1 MTMQLGEAIR
11 TSYEETKAHPLRSLF
26 TLVGV
31 ILGTLAL
38 VVVMSVL
45 DGVQRSVL
53 KGINDLGLDGVVVA
67 SQREPVD
74 PVEKAKAHL
83 SRGLRVEDV
92 RAFDDSETISE
103 MAPVGETRAVI
114 TAGTVTRRI
123 NVYGVTPE
131 FADIRN
137 RTVVAGRFVSQR
149 DVDTSA
155 PVVVIGF
162 KLQQR
167 LFGGEE
173 ALGQKINLGGRRLTV
188 IGVGKKFETEFV
200 NDDDFDKEMGGV
212 YIPWSVYRDMFG
224 RANAISYMLAKAVT
238 PQKSVEAEYEAAG
251 RFRQAHNGI
260 RDTHINNVGKDIL
273 KERGQIEIIL
283 RNWRIVFFAIAGV
296 SLLIGGVGIFSVL
309 KISISERLFEIGLRK
324 SMGATDKEIFV
335 QFLVESVTLSVAGA
349 TVGLALGMLV
359 VKLIAG
365 FFPAGLPVSSFG
377 ILISTGFAVGVGL
390 FAGLYPSLS
399 AARLEPIEALRA

>member
-1 MTMQLGEAIR
+1 MQLGEAIR

-45 DGVQRSVL
+45 DGINNSVM

-67 SQREPVD
+67 SQRDPVD
-74 PVEKAKAHL
+74 PVEKAKRHL

-92 RAFDDSETISE
+92 DAFEDSDNISA
-103 MAPVGETRAVI
+103 MAPVGESRAVV
-114 TAGTVTRRI
+114 TSGNVTRRI
-123 NVYGVTPE
+123 DVYGVTSAY
-131 FADIRN
+131 ADIRN
-137 RTVVAGRFVSQR
+137 RTVSAGRFVSER
-149 DVDTSA
+149 DVETSS
-155 PVVVIGF
+155 PVAVIGF
-162 KLQQR
+162 NLKHR
-167 LFGGEE
+167 LFGGED
-173 ALGQKINLGGRRLTV
+173 ALGRQINLGGRRLTV
-188 IGVGKKFETEFV
+188 IGVGQKFDTTFV
-200 NDDDFDKEMGGV
+200 DDDDMFREMGGV
-212 YIPWSVYRDMFG
+212 YIPWTVYRDMFG
-224 RANAISYMLAKAVT
+224 RAGAISYMLAKSVT
-238 PQKSVEAEYEAAG
+238 PEKSVEAEYEAVG

-260 RDTHINNVGKDIL
+260 RDTRIENIGKEIL
-273 KERGQIEIIL
+273 RERGQIEIIL

-335 QFLVESVTLSVAGA
+335 QFLVESVSLSVAGA
-349 TVGLALGMLV
+349 GIGLALGMLV
-359 VKLIAG
+359 VKLIGG

-377 ILISTGFAVGVGL
+377 ILISTGFAIGVGL